1 MAEEVVQ
8 SKKKVLVPAKSGGAA
23 DSISLESALEKLDL
37 ILAEMEEADLP
48 LEDLIGRYEQ
58 GVELVKFCRERL
70 ESAEQR
76 IQTVTKQLDGSLNLE
91 ESGVDPT

>member
-8 SKKKVLVPAKSGGAA
+8 SKRRGPVPAKSGGAA
-23 DSISLESALEKLDL
+23 DPASLETALEKLDF
-37 ILAEMEEADLP
+37 ILAEMEAADLP

-76 IQTVTKQLDGSLNLE
+76 IQTVTKQLDGTLNLE
-91 ESGVDPT
+91 DSGVNST